1 MFVLFAV
8 SNIMGVTNIKDEYFI
23 SENKDYLRII
33 TDDININDYLKYEKL
48 DFIDYIMPRRFA
60 D

>member
-48 DFIDYIMPRRFA
+48 NFIDYIMPRRFA

>member
-1 MFVLFAV
+1 
-8 SNIMGVTNIKDEYFI
+8 MGVTNIKDEYFI